1 MSAPEREFGP
11 CELHTNRFHDRISF
25 TDMHSDMADE
35 YPSAKVT
42 GVDLSPIQP
51 SFVPPNCIFEIDDMT
66 LPWTY
71 SPNQFDFIHVRE
83 MFGCIPDWDEFF
95 SHCFNCLRPGGYVEV
110 VEHSVEPVADDGS
123 VGPNHF
129 YKLWGQTVIESGLHF
144 GKSFTIWRESA
155 ERLKRA
161 GFEDVVEIDYQWP
174 MNG

>member
-1 MSAPEREFGP
+1 
-11 CELHTNRFHDRISF
+11 
-25 TDMHSDMADE
+25 MADE

-51 SFVPPNCIFEIDDMT
+51 SFVPPNCVFEIDDMT

-71 SPNQFDFIHVRE
+71 AVNQFDFIHIRE

-95 SHCFNCLRPGGYVEV
+95 QQCYSCLRPGGYIEV
-110 VEHSVEPVADDGS
+110 VEHSVEPIADDGS

-129 YKLWGQTVIESGLHF
+129 YRLWGQTVVDSGRKF

-161 GFEDVVEIDYQWP
+161 GFEDVVEVKYKWP
-174 MNG
+174 MNGYGVLSFLFLPSFPVRETNG

>member
-1 MSAPEREFGP
+1 
-11 CELHTNRFHDRISF
+11 
-25 TDMHSDMADE
+25 MADE

-71 SPNQFDFIHVRE
+71 AADQFDFIHIRE
-83 MFGCIPDWDEFF
+83 MFGCIPDWDDFF
-95 SHCFNCLRPGGYVEV
+95 QQCYSCLRPGGYIEV

-129 YKLWGQTVIESGLHF
+129 YQLWGQTVVDSGRAF

-161 GFEDVVEIDYQWP
+161 GFEDVVEVKYKWP
-174 MNG
+174 MNGYGVLSFLFLPPFPVRETNG